1 MSSKLTPDE
10 YSEIAKKAEHKS
22 STVKDCIMAFLVGG
36 FICTIGEALISLYMR
51 GGMARDVASTLSS
64 ITLIFIAALLTG
76 LHAFDNIAKY
86 AGAGT
91 LVPITGFSNSMA
103 APALDFKS
111 EGFILGLG
119 VKMFSIA
126 GPVIVYGISAGII
139 YGIIIYLFKLY

>member
-1 MSSKLTPDE
+1 MSAKLTPDE
-10 YSEIAKKAEHKS
+10 YSEITKKAEHPS

-36 FICTIGEALISLYMR
+36 LICTIGELLTSLYMR
-51 GGMARDVASTLSS
+51 GGVVRDMASTLTS

-76 LHAFDNIAKY
+76 LHVFDNIAKY

-119 VKMFSIA
+119 VKMFTIA
-126 GPVIVYGISAGII
+126 GPVIVYGVSAGII
-139 YGIIIYLFKLY
+139 YGIILYVFKLY